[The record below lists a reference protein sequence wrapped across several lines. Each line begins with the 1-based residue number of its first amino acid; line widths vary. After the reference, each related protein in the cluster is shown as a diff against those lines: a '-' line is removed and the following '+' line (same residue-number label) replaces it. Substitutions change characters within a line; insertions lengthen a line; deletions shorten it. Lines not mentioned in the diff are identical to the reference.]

1 MTKQTTG
8 LVGLNKREGGDIVR
22 MGISGRAVTLGGRVR
37 KRVHVK
43 GERSI
48 RHPGICVIFT

>member
-1 MTKQTTG
+1 MTKEITG
-8 LVGLNKREGGDIVR
+8 LAGLSKQEGGDIVY
-22 MGISGRAVTLGGRVR
+22 MGISKRSVTLRGRVR
-37 KRVHVK
+37 KRVCVK